1 MRAPLLTRAS
11 FKTQVSGA
19 PRVRMLLSLLLGL
32 GSQIRS
38 RTVRG
43 LTYGPEAR
51 QTVEVVAPV
60 GADGEAPVVVAL
72 RPPAVGAFEGRRFG
86 RLLAARG
93 LVIVAVTVGES
104 EDALRDAA
112 AACAWAHERA
122 AEFGG
127 DPRRMFVLGAAK
139 TAGLAARLA
148 LESRWL
154 AEAGAGRLRGV
165 VGFKGLYDLP
175 VEPAALAR
183 PDAPPLLL
191 VAGRDRHSEAD
202 LGAGRLVG
210 AMRSAGGQV
219 AEIRCPAFDPPPLH
233 RLFADLPLGLMALDQ
248 VERFIRLGSL
258 EPVV

>member
-1 MRAPLLTRAS
+1 
-11 FKTQVSGA
+11 
-19 PRVRMLLSLLLGL
+19 MLLSLLLGL

-43 LTYGPEAR
+43 LTYGPKAH
-51 QTVEVVAPV
+51 QTIEVHAPI
-60 GADGEAPVVVAL
+60 GADGEAPVVVVL
-72 RPPAVGAFEGRRFG
+72 RPPAVGAFRGRRFG

-93 LVIVAVTVGES
+93 LVIVAVAVAES
-104 EDALRDAA
+104 EDALCDAA

-122 AEFGG
+122 AAFGG
-127 DPRRMFVLGAAK
+127 DPRRLFVMGAAK
-139 TAGLAARLA
+139 TAGVAARLA
-148 LESRWL
+148 LEPRWL
-154 AEAGAGRLRGV
+154 AEAGSARLRGV
-165 VGFKGLYDLP
+165 VGFKGLYDLG

-191 VAGRDRHSEAD
+191 VAGCDRHSEAD
-202 LGAGRLVG
+202 LGAGRLIG
-210 AMRSAGGQV
+210 AVRSVGGQV

-233 RLFADLPLGLMALDQ
+233 RLLGALPLGLMALDQ